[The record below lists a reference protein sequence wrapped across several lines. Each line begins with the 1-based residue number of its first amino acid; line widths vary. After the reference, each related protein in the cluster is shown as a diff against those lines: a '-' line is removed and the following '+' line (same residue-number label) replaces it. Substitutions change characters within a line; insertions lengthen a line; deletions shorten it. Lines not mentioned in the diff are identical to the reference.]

1 MANSAQPNS
10 RVDPAIDLLYSFV
23 SALDQFD
30 YDTILS
36 MFDKPSRYR
45 VQCRKNFERDGVLH
59 IVNDTDAQ
67 LGFRLSSHP
76 ALRLEPTVHVLGN
89 SRVSREGEH
98 AQVRATFNIDRNGK
112 PTFSGEYLATI
123 DESSGAP
130 LFKDLMVVLEGD
142 SVPGSVQIP
151 I

>member
-10 RVDPAIDLLYSFV
+10 ATDPAIDLLYRFV
-23 SALDQFD
+23 AALDQFD
-30 YDTILS
+30 YDAVLS

-59 IVNDTDAQ
+59 IVNDTDIQ
-67 LGFRLSSHP
+67 LGFRLTSHP

-89 SRVSREGEH
+89 PSVSRSDGDV
-98 AQVRATFNIDRNGK
+98 QVRATFNIDRNGK
-112 PTFSGEYLATI
+112 PTFSGEYLATVK
-123 DESSGAP
+123 ESVDGP
-130 LFKDLMVVLEGD
+130 LFTDLMVVLEGE